1 MMKKI
6 ILTLLLAVTCLG
18 SFAQLGI
25 TAGANIAKYTYAE
38 SRFDVHRKSL
48 LAYNFGIQFKQ
59 KLTGKLFLQPELAYT
74 LKGSRVYYDYP
85 IGFTGPMKNVN
96 KFSYMQLQ
104 LPAVISLSISD
115 DIDYDLG
122 AGLFVAYLVKATQK
136 TVEFDD
142 SAVTQS
148 FQAGQLKKTDVGLRF
163 TTGFRMGNKLGL
175 HFNYDLGFINIQGT
189 NGAPAIRT
197 RNFSMNISWLFSKN
211 D

>member
-6 ILTLLLAVTCLG
+6 SLTLLLAVTCLV
-18 SFAQLGI
+18 SFAQPGI
-25 TAGANIAKYTYAE
+25 TAGANIAKYSYAE

-48 LAYNFGIQFKQ
+48 LAFNVGIQFKQ

-104 LPAVISLSISD
+104 LPAVITLPISD
-115 DIDYDLG
+115 EIDYDLG
-122 AGLFVAYLVKATQK
+122 AGLFIAYLVKATQK

-148 FQAGQLKKTDVGLRF
+148 FGAGQLKKMDAGLRF

-175 HFNYDLGFINIQGT
+175 HASYDLGLMNIEGVS
-189 NGAPAIRT
+189 GAPAIKT
-197 RNFSMNISWLFSKN
+197 RNFSINISWLFSKN